1 METDFD
7 KEFRLLGKKEQKKK
21 CCRCWYWLIC
31 VSVEFLR
38 LRLLRQLLGQLLG
51 HLLLCDGCLSFNW
64 VLLLL
69 NGSMFGKR
77 WRRDGFV
84 RYQSTADA
92 SEPHWSIM
100 QRCDHGSIF
109 QSIQLVEISWTFEG
123 LFWLCFPCLGYN
135 VFVWNGRNEFS
146 MLIRNTCGILICSI
160 GCIDLE
166 GVAVEQQ
173 HKRSRGRR
181 RNAQLLPG
189 IFIIS
194 VSLLQAREKRRA
206 EVAEEEEEEAEEGEK
221 SHHWMAG
228 CEKVFRKS
236 TTKDWHFFIFLHIN
250 FSFFFFIFFF
260 FGCC

>member
-1 METDFD
+1 M
-7 KEFRLLGKKEQKKK
+7 
-21 CCRCWYWLIC
+21 
-31 VSVEFLR
+31 
-38 LRLLRQLLGQLLG
+38 
-51 HLLLCDGCLSFNW
+51 
-64 VLLLL
+64 
-69 NGSMFGKR
+69 
-77 WRRDGFV
+77 
-84 RYQSTADA
+84 
-92 SEPHWSIM
+92 
-100 QRCDHGSIF
+100 
-109 QSIQLVEISWTFEG
+109 
-123 LFWLCFPCLGYN
+123 
-135 VFVWNGRNEFS
+135 
-146 MLIRNTCGILICSI
+146 ICSI

-236 TTKDWHFFIFLHIN
+236 TTKD
-250 FSFFFFIFFF
+250 
-260 FGCC
+260 